1 MWKIWCLSYDIGG
14 VFSRFYIKLG
24 SVLIFVII
32 WLIVNEVYYCDLS
45 VLCNCIVKYGFYS
58 RSCLWWYSLLFV
70 VMFGFWLVSMYF

>member
-1 MWKIWCLSYDIGG
+1 MKDFRCLSYDIGG

-45 VLCNCIVKYGFYS
+45 VLCNCIVKYGF
-58 RSCLWWYSLLFV
+58 LEV
-70 VMFGFWLVSMYF
+70 VYDGIVCYL